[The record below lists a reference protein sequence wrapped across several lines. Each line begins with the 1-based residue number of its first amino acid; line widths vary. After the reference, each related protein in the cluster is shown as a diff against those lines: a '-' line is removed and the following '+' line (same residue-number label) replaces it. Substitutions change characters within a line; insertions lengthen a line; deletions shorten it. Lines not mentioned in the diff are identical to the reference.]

1 MKGFELY
8 ISKWEIGRNKNISL
22 LVHKNVSIRIDPMGN
37 HYSDNVW
44 SCWNKEGFFKNK
56 SDYTIELD
64 QNMKGYS
71 RVYNGDK
78 ELVLEVSLYRS
89 FQYYTITKDG
99 IERLPKIE
107 DNEEK
112 VEIFR
117 DSLISNGFS
126 EVDKLRFKSEDN
138 DSREI

>member
-8 ISKWEIGRNKNISL
+8 ISKNKSTSL
-22 LVHKNVSIRIDPMGN
+22 LVHKNVSILISGSVEQD
-37 HYSDNVW
+37 HYSNNVW
-44 SCWNKEGFFKNK
+44 TYWNKERFFKNK

-64 QNMKGYS
+64 QNTKGYS
-71 RVYNGDK
+71 RVYNGNE
-78 ELVLEVSLYRS
+78 ELVLEFEYRD
-89 FQYYTITKDG
+89 FQYYIIQYYIITKDG
-99 IERLPKIE
+99 IERLPKI
-107 DNEEK
+107 EK